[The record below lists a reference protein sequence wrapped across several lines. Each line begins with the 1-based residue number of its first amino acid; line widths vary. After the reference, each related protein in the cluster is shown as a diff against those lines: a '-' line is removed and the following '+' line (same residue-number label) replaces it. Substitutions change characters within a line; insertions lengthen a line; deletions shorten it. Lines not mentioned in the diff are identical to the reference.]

1 MKHKG
6 RVENGL
12 LILFDKKL
20 FNIYLKTF
28 EGKHVDLI
36 IKLPSKDRSH
46 QQNRYYWGVIVDIV
60 GKELGY
66 SPDETHEAFKI
77 KFLLDRRGKI
87 PTIRSTATL
96 TTKEFEEYLENIK
109 MWASEFLGI
118 VLPDPE

>member
-1 MKHKG
+1 M
-6 RVENGL
+6 
-12 LILFDKKL
+12 LILFDKQL

-28 EGKHVDLI
+28 EGKHIDLI
-36 IKLPSKDRSH
+36 IKLPSKNRSN
-46 QQNRYYWGVIVDIV
+46 QQNRYYWGVVIDII

-66 SPDETHEAFKI
+66 SPDETHEALKI

-87 PTIRSTATL
+87 PTIKSTAIL

-109 MWASEFLGI
+109 RWASEFLSV